1 MYHVCKHWATI
12 ALLFINRGILC
23 AEKNLGSL
31 LRSERLLE
39 HVNRGYDKLIER
51 AKTKL

>member
-12 ALLFINRGILC
+12 ALMLIKRNILR

-39 HVNRGYDKLIER
+39 HVNRGYDELIER